1 MDRKEELNKGVSLS
15 HGLNVKNEHLLEE
28 SCSQHGEINIRQNK
42 KRKKLESLCKGVLLV
57 SVAALSGAI
66 TASYIIEKKY
76 NKMLSN
82 RNNSS
87 VIYSNRKQEPKDD
100 KVKDLVPKND
110 INKVVEGLSGIIVG
124 VSNNPES
131 FFQGEITKNM
141 GSGIIIDKSGYI
153 VTNSFLLED
162 TEFVYVKLSSYGSK
176 PIEAKIIGKDKA
188 SDLAVIKVD
197 LENLPYARFGD
208 SEKVRVGDLAIAVGN
223 PLGEDMA
230 DTVTMGI
237 VSVINKK
244 IDSLDPNTGE
254 KRLYKIVKTDAN
266 INGYNTGGALCNSI
280 GEIVGINSLK
290 LTNKYTQEGIGISI
304 PSNEVKNIVES
315 LTSYGRVKKPHLGF
329 IGQTIVR
336 NNSSNAQGIDG
347 VYVREVTQGETL
359 SNAGIG
365 PTDIIVGL
373 DDKEIKKMEDI
384 QSIVDEH
391 KIGDAINCKIW
402 RDGSVLKLR
411 LTLTEKQ

>member
-1 MDRKEELNKGVSLS
+1 MDKKKKLNKGAI
-15 HGLNVKNEHLLEE
+15 LNRDLKLKNEHLLEE
-28 SCSQHGEINIRQNK
+28 SCNQHGEINIRQNK
-42 KRKKLESLCKGVLLV
+42 RRKRLESLCKGVLVV
-57 SVAALSGAI
+57 SVAAISGAI

-76 NKMLSN
+76 SNMVDN

-87 VIYSNRKQEPKDD
+87 VIYSNKQQIPKDD
-100 KVKDLVPKND
+100 KIKELVPKND

-124 VSNNPES
+124 ISNNPES
-131 FFQGEITKNM
+131 FLQNDITSNM
-141 GSGIIIDKSGYI
+141 GSGIIIDKDGYI

-162 TEFVYVKLSSYGSK
+162 TEIVYVKLSSYGSK

-244 IDSLDPNTGE
+244 IDFLDPNTGE
-254 KRLYKIVKTDAN
+254 KRLYKTVKTDAS
-266 INGYNTGGALCNSI
+266 INSYNTGGALCNSI
-280 GEIVGINSLK
+280 GEIIGINSLK
-290 LTNKYTQEGIGISI
+290 LTGKYASEGIGISI

-315 LTSYGRVKKPHLGF
+315 LTNYGRVKKPHLGF

-336 NNSSNAQGIDG
+336 NNSSNTQGIEG
-347 VYVREVTQGETL
+347 VYVREVTKGETL
-359 SNAGIG
+359 FNAGVG

-373 DDKEIKKMEDI
+373 DNKEIKRMEDI
-384 QSIVDEH
+384 QIIVDEH
-391 KIGDAINCKIW
+391 KIGDTINCKIW
-402 RDGSVLKLR
+402 REGSVLELNII
-411 LTLTEKQ
+411 LTEKQ

>member
-1 MDRKEELNKGVSLS
+1 MDRRKKLNKGA
-15 HGLNVKNEHLLEE
+15 GLNQGLKQKDQHLLEE
-28 SCSQHGEINIRQNK
+28 NCNQHGEINIRQNK
-42 KRKKLESLCKGVLLV
+42 RRKRLEGLCKGVLV
-57 SVAALSGAI
+57 IVVAAISGAI
-66 TASYIIEKKY
+66 TASYMIENKY
-76 NKMLSN
+76 KNVVNN

-87 VIYSNRKQEPKDD
+87 VIYSNKQEVKDD
-100 KVKDLVPKND
+100 KVKEFVPKND

-124 VSNNPES
+124 VSSNPES
-131 FFQGEITKNM
+131 FLQNDVTSNM

-162 TEFVYVKLSSYGSK
+162 AEPVYVKLSSYGSK
-176 PIEAKIIGKDKA
+176 PIKAKIIGKDKA

-197 LENLPYARFGD
+197 LDNLPYARFGD
-208 SEKVRVGDLAIAVGN
+208 SERIRVGDLAIAVGN

-244 IDSLDPNTGE
+244 IDFLDPNTGE

-266 INGYNTGGALCNSI
+266 INNYNTGGALCNSI

-290 LTNKYTQEGIGISI
+290 LTKKYTSEGIGISI

-315 LTSYGRVKKPHLGF
+315 LTSYGRVKKPYLGF

-336 NNSSNAQGIDG
+336 NNSSNTQGIEG
-347 VYVREVTQGETL
+347 VYVREVTQGQTL
-359 SNAGIG
+359 FNAGVG

-373 DDKEIKKMEDI
+373 DGKEVKKMEDI
-384 QSIVDEH
+384 QIIVDGH
-391 KIGDAINCKIW
+391 KIGDIISCKIW
-402 RDGSVLKLR
+402 REGSVLEIS

>member
-1 MDRKEELNKGVSLS
+1 MDKKKKLNKGAI
-15 HGLNVKNEHLLEE
+15 LNRDLKLKNEHLLEE
-28 SCSQHGEINIRQNK
+28 SCNQHGEINIRQNK
-42 KRKKLESLCKGVLLV
+42 RRKRLESLCKGVLVV
-57 SVAALSGAI
+57 SVAAISGAI

-76 NKMLSN
+76 NNMVDN

-87 VIYSNRKQEPKDD
+87 VIYSNKQQIPKDD
-100 KVKDLVPKND
+100 KIKELVPKND

-124 VSNNPES
+124 VSSNPES
-131 FFQGEITKNM
+131 FLQNDITSNM
-141 GSGIIIDKSGYI
+141 GSGIIIDKDGYI
-153 VTNSFLLED
+153 VTNSFLLEN
-162 TEFVYVKLSSYGSK
+162 TEIVYVKLSSYGSK

-244 IDSLDPNTGE
+244 IDFLDPNTGE
-254 KRLYKIVKTDAN
+254 KRLYKIVKTDAS
-266 INGYNTGGALCNSI
+266 INSYNTGGALCNSI

-290 LTNKYTQEGIGISI
+290 LTGKYASEGIGISI

-315 LTSYGRVKKPHLGF
+315 LTNYGRVKKPHLGF

-336 NNSSNAQGIDG
+336 NNSSNTQGIEG

-359 SNAGIG
+359 FNAGVG

-373 DDKEIKKMEDI
+373 DNKEIKRMEDI
-384 QSIVDEH
+384 QIIVDEH
-391 KIGDAINCKIW
+391 KIGDTINCKIW
-402 RDGSVLKLR
+402 REGSVLELSII
-411 LTLTEKQ
+411 LTEKQ